1 MNASSLAAIPFR
13 NDEAAGYAGNFAR
26 VRIAVMAD

>member
-1 MNASSLAAIPFR
+1 MNASSLAAIR
-13 NDEAAGYAGNFAR
+13 NDEAAGYASNFAR